1 MSISM
6 GFFLFCRKSVT
17 LLVVLFPYVASLLS
31 QIWTS
36 SFSTGGKW
44 KEWPHWGSLLLVRY
58 LKCIYASV
66 FRILFVIPY
75 SSLCRVS
82 TWLWFVVL
90 VVVMLLCVNFRQSYT
105 LCVNWA
111 QKTSCIIGDIKKK
124 SRRRVIHFVYIKNLR
139 WSSYNV
145 RIKTKHY

>member
-1 MSISM
+1 MYCFHMLPHCYHKYGHHHFQQEGNGRSGLI
-6 GFFLFCRKSVT
+6 GDRC
-17 LLVVLFPYVASLLS
+17 YWYG
-31 QIWTS
+31 IW
-36 SFSTGGKW
+36 
-44 KEWPHWGSLLLVRY
+44 
-58 LKCIYASV
+58 KCIYASV

-111 QKTSCIIGDIKKK
+111 QKTSCINGDIKKK